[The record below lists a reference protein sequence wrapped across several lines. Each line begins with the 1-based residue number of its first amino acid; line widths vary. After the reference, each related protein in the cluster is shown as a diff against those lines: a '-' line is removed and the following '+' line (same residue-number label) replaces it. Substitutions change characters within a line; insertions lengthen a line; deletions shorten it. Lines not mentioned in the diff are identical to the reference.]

1 MSTPPPPPPRKR
13 VTAAMVAERAGT
25 SIAAVSLVVNGKQ
38 AGRISD
44 ENAERVRA
52 AVRELGY
59 VVDSTASALAR
70 GTSDVVVLLAPDLPN
85 PFFGRV
91 INAVQ
96 ETLGPRFQL
105 LLFAS
110 PTGEQPT
117 VADVQRLAALR
128 PAGLLVSAPTVEFL
142 DDAPAGVPLVLLDAP
157 GLQERAPTVNY
168 DLASGVRALIAH
180 LAERGHTTI
189 GYLDGSTPAA
199 TYELRRTL
207 LQAEAERRGMTLLTT
222 PPVRSR
228 PDIAEAMA
236 ATEAALPGWR
246 AAGAT
251 AVIAASDTLA
261 HGVLAACARAGLRVP
276 EDIAVAGFDDLP
288 ASSVTAP
295 ALTSVALPGDL
306 LGSVA
311 ARLLLS
317 LIDGGEAPA
326 NEELPAELVARAST
340 G

>member
-1 MSTPPPPPPRKR
+1 
-13 VTAAMVAERAGT
+13 MVAERAGT
-25 SIAAVSLVVNGKQ
+25 SVAAVSLVVNGKHR
-38 AGRISD
+38 GRISD

-91 INAVQ
+91 ITAVQ
-96 ETLGPRFQL
+96 ETLGERFQL

-110 PTGEQPT
+110 PTGAQPT
-117 VADVQRLAALR
+117 VADVRRLAALR
-128 PAGLLVSAPTVEFL
+128 PAGLLVSAPTAAFL
-142 DDAPAGVPLVLLDAP
+142 DEAPAGVPFVLLDAP
-157 GLQERAPTVNY
+157 GLEDRAPTVNY
-168 DLASGVRALIAH
+168 DLASGVARLIAH
-180 LAERGHTTI
+180 LGERGHTVI

-207 LQAEAERRGMTLLTT
+207 LEQEAGRRGMTLLTS

-228 PDIAEAMA
+228 PDIAEAKA

-261 HGVLAACARAGLRVP
+261 HGVLAACAQAGLRVP

-288 ASSVTAP
+288 ASAVTAP

-311 ARLLLS
+311 ARLLLA
-317 LIDGGEAPA
+317 LIDGGEAP
-326 NEELPAELVARAST
+326 ETQELPAELVVRAST